1 VLRQHNESS
10 AMALALSG
18 VIPVAWTLAILAV
31 RRKLSALGVVS
42 VALFA
47 IGVLSAQTQTIA
59 WMVIFFFASPA
70 ASAAYLTVSEI
81 FPLEIRAL
89 AIAVFYSAGTAV
101 GGIVAPWFFG
111 MLIDTGSREALFG
124 GYMIAV
130 ALMLTAAIVEAVL
143 GVPAERKSLEQ
154 IAAPLSSL

>member
-1 VLRQHNESS
+1 VVLAITGWLFVHGMLSS
-10 AMALALSG
+10 FAQTSL
-18 VIPVAWTLAILAV
+18 WTL
-31 RRKLSALGVVS
+31 
-42 VALFA
+42 
-47 IGVLSAQTQTIA
+47 
-59 WMVIFFFASPA
+59 MFFFASPA
-70 ASAAYLTVSEI
+70 ASSAYLTVSET

-101 GGIVAPWFFG
+101 GGIVAPWCFG